1 MSMGADETQWI
12 KSSYSGTSG
21 ECVEISRLISGHVGV
36 RDSKNP
42 QGPSL
47 SFTPTEWTAFTTT
60 IQSGHLDLP
69 A

>member
-1 MSMGADETQWI
+1 MTINNTAVQWF
-12 KSSYSGTSG
+12 KSSYSSEKA
-21 ECVEISRLISGHVGV
+21 ECVEVAHLSIRLVGV